1 MEERRENF
9 SRKRAAILAALQ
21 NTKLHPTAE
30 WVYARLKPRYP
41 DLSLGTVYRNLN
53 RLREKG
59 QAVSLGAVGG
69 RERFDGD
76 TSPHAH
82 LVCQQCGAVLDVP
95 ARMPEEAELA
105 RIAQETGCVAQTAV
119 RGQCPQKPGGSP
131 WRIKSKAASCR
142 EWTGWSTGW
151 QLPTILIF

>member
-30 WVYARLKPRYP
+30 WVYARLKPQYP

-105 RIAQETGCVAQTAV
+105 RIAQGTGCVAQTASLTF
-119 RGQCPQKPGGSP
+119 RRLCPQCAGNALKNQEEAHG
-131 WRIKSKAASCR
+131 
-142 EWTGWSTGW
+142 E
-151 QLPTILIF
+151 